1 MTFNQTS
8 AALLLFLSALGIVN
22 AAGTPVNEDLSQLI
36 LLSDEMIELGKSGD
50 TGGFTKAANTALSL
64 MEENRNNSMI
74 FPRASAKFRAA
85 KSSVKVGKFDEGV
98 EAVKQAKL
106 IMTSKKSSLS
116 WDGGSE

>member
-1 MTFNQTS
+1 MTINQTS
-8 AALLLFLSALGIVN
+8 AALLLFLSSLSLAS

-36 LLSDEMIELGKSGD
+36 SLSDEMIELGKSGD
-50 TGGFTKAANTALSL
+50 SNGFTKAANTALKL
-64 MEENRNNSMI
+64 AAENRNNSI
-74 FPRASAKFRAA
+74 ILPRASAKLRAA

-106 IMTSKKSSLS
+106 IMTSKKSSLT